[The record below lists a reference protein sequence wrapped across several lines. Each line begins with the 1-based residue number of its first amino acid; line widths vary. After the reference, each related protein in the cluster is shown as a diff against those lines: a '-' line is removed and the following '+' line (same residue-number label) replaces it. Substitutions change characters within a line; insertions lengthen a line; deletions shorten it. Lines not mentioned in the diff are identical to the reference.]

1 MVLQYIFREMPASWH
16 LFQLKKSTISFSRP
30 MFTKFLLVKKELSAT
45 YSPNCGKCNHK
56 ESFVRMIL
64 DHFSLDVKK
73 VAKMEY

>member
-1 MVLQYIFREMPASWH
+1 MAFISI
-16 LFQLKKSTISFSRP
+16 KKKITISFSRP
-30 MFTKFLLVKKELSAT
+30 VFTKFLLVKKELSTT

-56 ESFVRMIL
+56 ESFVRKIL